1 MRPRGHVNN
10 EGKCGWT
17 VRRITLHF
25 TVGQSLC
32 AEGMESAMR
41 VLVTWASK
49 RGGTED
55 IARDVG
61 ETLRYAGFDVELL
74 PADAAETA
82 TGFDAA
88 IVGGALYAGRWPQAA
103 RRFVRR
109 RAERLRRVPVW
120 FFSSGPLDESA
131 DHRRIA
137 PTRAVQTLMDSVGAQ
152 GHVTFGGRLSPDA
165 RGFPASAMA
174 KTHAGDWRNPEHIR
188 AWATAVAHDL
198 PTARPRVAVAP
209 PGGSVWRVASTRRKV
224 LWGIGI
230 LVAVMLG
237 FGSWYKIH
245 YSMGTARE
253 FEVNSRSTQ
262 PRVLLATQGS
272 DFKDSIV
279 RGIVEHL
286 KQRPAHVRVID
297 VGALHTVDEADWD
310 AIVVI
315 HTWEMR
321 QPQRDA
327 KEFIDR
333 LENMRK
339 VVLMSTSG
347 AGTFKMD
354 GVDEISAASIRAD
367 VPARVAEIDS
377 RLDGILDAQGR

>member
-1 MRPRGHVNN
+1 
-10 EGKCGWT
+10 
-17 VRRITLHF
+17 
-25 TVGQSLC
+25 
-32 AEGMESAMR
+32 MR

-61 ETLRYAGFDVELL
+61 ETLRNAGFDVELL
-74 PADAAETA
+74 PADAAERA
-82 TGFDAA
+82 TEFDAA
-88 IVGGALYAGRWPQAA
+88 IVGGALYAGRWPRAA
-103 RRFVRR
+103 GRFVRR
-109 RAERLRRVPVW
+109 QAEKLRSVPVW
-120 FFSSGPLDESA
+120 FFSSGPLDGSA
-131 DHRRIA
+131 DHRQIA

-152 GHVTFGGRLSPDA
+152 GHVTFGGRLEPQA
-165 RGFPASAMA
+165 RGFPASTMA

-188 AWATAVAHDL
+188 AWATEVAHDL

-209 PGGSVWRVASTRRKV
+209 PGGSGGDVGTARPRANFGENIKMRTWQKV
-224 LWGIGI
+224 LWGIAI
-230 LVAVMLG
+230 LVAVMFG

-253 FEVNSRSTQ
+253 FEVNSRSIQ
-262 PRVLLATQGS
+262 PGVLLATQGS

-297 VGALHTVDEADWD
+297 VGALHTVNDADWD
-310 AIVVI
+310 AIVVM

-333 LENMRK
+333 VKNTRK
-339 VVLMSTSG
+339 LVLMSTSG
-347 AGTFKMD
+347 AGTFKME
-354 GVDEISAASIRAD
+354 GVDEISTASIMAD

-377 RLDGILDAQGR
+377 RLDGILDAHGR